1 VRYAISAGEALP
13 ATLFHRFKERFN
25 VEILDA
31 IGSTEALHMFIANR
45 PGAVRPG
52 SSGEIMPGY
61 EARIVDENGHDV
73 PDGEIGSLLIKGDSV
88 CSCYWN
94 QHEKSKETIQGHWI
108 RTGDKYYRDPDG
120 YYWYVGRNDDMMKVK
135 GMWVSPIEI
144 ESVLLEHPMI
154 QEAAAI
160 GNADGNQLVK
170 PAAYVVLKESM
181 SATPQMIEEI
191 RQHVLDRL
199 AAYKCPQ
206 IFEIVK
212 ELPKTATGKIQ
223 RYKLRQSALDAASAP
238 AK

>member
-1 VRYAISAGEALP
+1 
-13 ATLFHRFKERFN
+13 
-25 VEILDA
+25 
-31 IGSTEALHMFIANR
+31 
-45 PGAVRPG
+45 
-52 SSGEIMPGY
+52 
-61 EARIVDENGHDV
+61 VDENGHDV

-170 PAAYVVLKESM
+170 PVAYVVLKESM